1 MSDKILLRN
10 DVQCKTSKK
19 VGFHFHPPIHLILDS
34 AFGHAFHQLR
44 DIVKTFDYGY
54 IWNLDT
60 AFIEGKAFFPR
71 NNDNQIMNALHFLS
85 SIDSVK
91 PDIILT

>member
-10 DVQCKTSKK
+10 DVQGQGKSDLFFGFGSTLTLKVLTSKR

-54 IWNLDT
+54 IWNPDT
-60 AFIEGKAFFPR
+60 AVIEGKAFF
-71 NNDNQIMNALHFLS
+71 H
-85 SIDSVK
+85 K
-91 PDIILT
+91 